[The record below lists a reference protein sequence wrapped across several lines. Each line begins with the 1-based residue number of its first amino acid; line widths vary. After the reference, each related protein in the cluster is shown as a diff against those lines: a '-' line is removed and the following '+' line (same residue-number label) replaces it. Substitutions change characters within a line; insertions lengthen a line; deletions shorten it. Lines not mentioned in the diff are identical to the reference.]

1 MAEARRY
8 AFVRCHMCAQPLTHL
23 TLAARHPPMLRG
35 SASDEGKAKV
45 TALRF
50 KLAITQAL
58 NTLFGEV
65 GAALPVDLLGFDEPK
80 QEAILRLPAK
90 CAMPCMSIH
99 VHVTYTTPGNHG
111 TQESSAALERAD
123 ADHRLREEAVPSA
136 SARGGGLPIATHWV
150 ARVAKGLC
158 GPPPAT
164 WVAVHASRLHLATA
178 CHRRLLAPSSLALDS
193 RSFLQKHAT
202 ELQPRAARQ
211 TEANQ
216 LAHRTEGGSQQR
228 DELRGQEPRREPDGS
243 SGVC

>member
-1 MAEARRY
+1 MVEARY
-8 AFVRCHMCAQPLTHL
+8 AFVRCHMCAQPVTHL

-50 KLAITQAL
+50 KLAVTQAL

-80 QEAILRLPAK
+80 QEAIMRLPAK
-90 CAMPCMSIH
+90 CAAPCMSMFMSH
-99 VHVTYTTPGNHG
+99 TLQPGNHG

-136 SARGGGLPIATHWV
+136 SARGGGHLVAAHRV

-158 GPPPAT
+158 GPPAAT

-178 CHRRLLAPSSLALDS
+178 CHHLLLAPSSLALDS
-193 RSFLQKHAT
+193 RVFLQKHAT

-211 TEANQ
+211 AGADQ
-216 LAHRTEGGSQQR
+216 LAHGTEGDSLHR
-228 DELRGQEPRREPDGS
+228 DELRGREPRREPGGPSGS
-243 SGVC
+243 C

>member
-99 VHVTYTTPGNHG
+99 VHVTYTT
-111 TQESSAALERAD
+111 
-123 ADHRLREEAVPSA
+123 
-136 SARGGGLPIATHWV
+136 
-150 ARVAKGLC
+150 
-158 GPPPAT
+158 
-164 WVAVHASRLHLATA
+164 
-178 CHRRLLAPSSLALDS
+178 
-193 RSFLQKHAT
+193 
-202 ELQPRAARQ
+202 ARQ
-211 TEANQ
+211 PWHPGVE
-216 LAHRTEGGSQQR
+216 RGSGAR
-228 DELRGQEPRREPDGS
+228 
-243 SGVC
+243 